1 VEAAGEIDLTM
12 QIKTGI
18 IHFTMDAPKIVQ
30 IGFGEQVYYHLKEMI
45 LSGELAPG
53 EKIPEGRIATM
64 FNVSR
69 TPIREAI
76 KKLNEYGLVETFPRS
91 YSIVTDISAEQARSI
106 GELRTALENFALH
119 LIISRDRADESFLA
133 ELERISDE
141 CIKLMADEGQRA
153 AAFEHDTEFHHK
165 LIEATG
171 NEYLYE
177 AYERLDARIQLVRLN
192 MKASTETFTGYI
204 RQHYEIIDM
213 IRQKNEKGAT
223 RLMDTH
229 IYKAF
234 ATHSTEN
241 SWDVK

>member
-1 VEAAGEIDLTM
+1 
-12 QIKTGI
+12 
-18 IHFTMDAPKIVQ
+18 
-30 IGFGEQVYYHLKEMI
+30 LKG
-45 LSGELAPG
+45 S
-53 EKIPEGRIATM
+53 AT
-64 FNVSR
+64 
-69 TPIREAI
+69 
-76 KKLNEYGLVETFPRS
+76 
-91 YSIVTDISAEQARSI
+91 SA
-106 GELRTALENFALH
+106 
-119 LIISRDRADESFLA
+119 
-133 ELERISDE
+133 
-141 CIKLMADEGQRA
+141 
-153 AAFEHDTEFHHK
+153 